1 MKSVWMVS
9 ALIGVMAAAG
19 GAMAYDAAT
28 QIKARQ
34 DGMKAIGGATK
45 GLFDTLS
52 GDKDPAKIKANAA
65 RINQLAGQ
73 VGGWFPAGTGPSSGV
88 KTKAK
93 AEVWTDPQGFAA
105 ARQAF
110 VAQAAKVNA
119 AAQTGDVAKV
129 QAEFGALRGT
139 CKSCHDKYQSK

>member
-19 GAMAYDAAT
+19 GAMAYDAAA
-28 QIKARQ
+28 QVKARQ
-34 DGMKAIGGATK
+34 AGMKQIGGATK

-65 RINQLAGQ
+65 RINELAGQ
-73 VGGWFPAGTGPSSGV
+73 VGGWFPTGSGPSSGV

-93 AEVWTDPQGFAA
+93 AEIWTDPQGFAA

-119 AAQTGDVAKV
+119 AAQSGDMAKV